1 MLAKGTWVHFIGIGG
16 TGMSGLAKVMLE
28 QGYKVSGSD
37 LADTAVTRRLTAQGA
52 MVYTG
57 HQEENLDQGV
67 KVVVVSTAVREN
79 NPELCLAK
87 KRGLVVLHRAD
98 LLAQLMNLKKGI
110 AVAGAHG
117 KTTTSAMIGLMLE
130 QNDLDPAIL
139 VGGEI
144 REIDGN
150 AKWGKGEY
158 MAAEA
163 DESDGSFLKLSPWM
177 AVITNI
183 EDDHLDHYESIDA
196 IIKAFYSFT
205 ERVSKEG
212 FLVLCNDDPR
222 LREMARAKLGPT
234 VVTYGVKEP
243 ADYRAEN
250 LSLTPE
256 GSEADIYRGETL
268 LGRLRLAVPGEHNIS
283 NALAAFVCADLIGLP
298 AEGALAALARFNG
311 AGRRFQLTGIVNDI
325 SIVDDYAHHP
335 TEVKATLAA
344 ARQREPKRLIAIF
357 QPHRFTR
364 TRDQYQEFGK
374 SFDEADLVIINEIY
388 PAGEPA
394 IPGVSARLIVD
405 AFESHCGKKALY
417 FAEREEIIN
426 FLLDKA
432 NPGDLAITMG
442 AGNIWTVGTELLSRL
457 KEKTILTN
465 NF

>member
-52 MVYTG
+52 MVYNG
-57 HQEENLDQGV
+57 HREENLDQGV
-67 KVVVVSTAVREN
+67 EVVVVSTAVREN

-158 MAAEA
+158 LAAEA

-196 IIKAFYSFT
+196 IIKAFYAFT
-205 ERVSKEG
+205 ERVSKTG

-222 LREMARAKLGPT
+222 LQEMACAKLGPK
-234 VVTYGVKEP
+234 VVTYGVKQR
-243 ADYRAEN
+243 ADYRAVN

-298 AEGALAALARFNG
+298 VQGTLAALARFSG

-405 AFESHCGKKALY
+405 AYETHCGKKAIY
-417 FAEREEIIN
+417 FAEKEAIIN
-426 FLLDKA
+426 YLLDEAK
-432 NPGDLAITMG
+432 PGDLAITMG

-457 KEKTILTN
+457 KEKQS
-465 NF
+465 